1 MLTVEN
7 LTVRYGRKKVV
18 DQVSFSVPENS
29 VTALIGLNGS
39 GKTSIMN
46 AMVGLLNNA
55 TGKVLVDGES
65 WSEKSLEK
73 VTLVPDHLAMVPGQR
88 VEEALE
94 MMDTFYSN
102 YNPERAESLLEFF
115 KLNKKDVISHLS
127 KGNQMKLNMLMSLS
141 LDFQYLLMDE
151 PFSGI
156 DIFSKEELLNVFT
169 SDILQGRGVL
179 LTTHAIEEVEQ
190 LADRVILLKNGSIV
204 RAFDVEEV
212 REQENKSITDVM
224 REVYRG

>member
-224 REVYRG
+224 REVYQG